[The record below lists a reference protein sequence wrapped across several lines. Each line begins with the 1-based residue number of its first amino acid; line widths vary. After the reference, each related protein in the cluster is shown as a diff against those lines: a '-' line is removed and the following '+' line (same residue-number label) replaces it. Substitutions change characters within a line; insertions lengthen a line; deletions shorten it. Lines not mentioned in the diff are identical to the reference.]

1 MTKILMIEDDFMI
14 AESSMTLLKY
24 QQYDVEWVN
33 NGIDGLKRLS
43 QDKFNIVLLD
53 LGLPMMDG
61 MQVLKQI
68 RQRSGLPVLIIS
80 ARDQLQ
86 NRVDGLNQGADDY
99 LIKPYE
105 FDELVARI
113 QALLRRSGSLNS
125 QIISQ
130 ESAILKNGEVT
141 LDVEQHIATLK
152 GATVDLSNREWA
164 ILIPLM
170 THPNKIFSKSNL
182 EDKLYAFDSEINSNT
197 IEVYVHHIRSKLGKD
212 IIRTIR
218 GLGYRLGQAQKAE
231 QYGNAIFIKK
241 AFNPLYLNFQYFIRL
256 RIGVFCL

>member
-1 MTKILMIEDDFMI
+1 
-14 AESSMTLLKY
+14 
-24 QQYDVEWVN
+24 
-33 NGIDGLKRLS
+33 
-43 QDKFNIVLLD
+43 
-53 LGLPMMDG
+53 MMDG

-113 QALLRRSGSLNS
+113 HALLRRSGDAAKEVMGQSSNL
-125 QIISQ
+125 
-130 ESAILKNGEVT
+130 LKNGEIV

-152 GATVDLSNREWA
+152 GEPVELSNREWA

-170 THPNKIFSKSNL
+170 THPNKIFSKANL

-218 GLGYRLGQAQKAE
+218 GLGYRLGQAHKAE
-231 QYGNAIFIKK
+231 
-241 AFNPLYLNFQYFIRL
+241 
-256 RIGVFCL
+256 

>member
-1 MTKILMIEDDFMI
+1 MIKILMIEDDFMI
-14 AESSMTLLKY
+14 AESSKTLLKFHGY
-24 QQYDVEWVN
+24 EVEWVN
-33 NGIDGLKRLS
+33 NGLDGLKLLS
-43 QDKFNIVLLD
+43 QQSFDLVLLD

-68 RQRSGLPVLIIS
+68 RQRSSLPVLIVS

-86 NRVDGLNQGADDY
+86 NRVEGLNQGADDY

-105 FDELVARI
+105 FEELVARI

-125 QIISQ
+125 QVITQ
-130 ESAILKNGEVT
+130 ESTILKNGEVT

-152 GATVDLSNREWA
+152 GTTVDLSNREWA

-218 GLGYRLGQAQKAE
+218 ALGYRLGQAQKAE
-231 QYGNAIFIKK
+231 
-241 AFNPLYLNFQYFIRL
+241 
-256 RIGVFCL
+256 

>member
-14 AESSMTLLKY
+14 AESSKTLLKY
-24 QQYDVEWVN
+24 QGFDVEWVN
-33 NGIDGLKRLS
+33 NGLDGLKLIS
-43 QDKFNIVLLD
+43 EKQFDLVLLD

-86 NRVDGLNQGADDY
+86 NRVEGLNQGADDY
-99 LIKPYE
+99 LVKPYE

-113 QALLRRSGSLNS
+113 HALLRRSGDTAKEVMGQSSNL
-125 QIISQ
+125 
-130 ESAILKNGEVT
+130 LKNGEIV

-152 GATVDLSNREWA
+152 GEPVELSNREWA

-218 GLGYRLGQAQKAE
+218 GLGYRLGQAHKAE
-231 QYGNAIFIKK
+231 
-241 AFNPLYLNFQYFIRL
+241 
-256 RIGVFCL
+256 

>member
-14 AESSMTLLKY
+14 AESSQTLLKY
-24 QQYDVEWVN
+24 QGFDVEWVN
-33 NGIDGLKRLS
+33 NGLDGLKLLS
-43 QDKFNIVLLD
+43 DKQFDLVLLD
-53 LGLPMMDG
+53 LGLPIMDG

-68 RQRSGLPVLIIS
+68 RQRSALPVLIIS

-113 QALLRRSGSLNS
+113 HALLRRTGDVAKEVQGQSSNL
-125 QIISQ
+125 
-130 ESAILKNGEVT
+130 LKNGEVV
-141 LDVEQHIATLK
+141 LDVEQHIATLR
-152 GATVDLSNREWA
+152 GEPVDLSNREWA
-164 ILIPLM
+164 ILTPLM

-218 GLGYRLGQAQKAE
+218 GLGYRLGQPQKVE
-231 QYGNAIFIKK
+231 
-241 AFNPLYLNFQYFIRL
+241 
-256 RIGVFCL
+256 

>member
-1 MTKILMIEDDFMI
+1 MTKLLMIEDDFMI
-14 AESSMTLLKY
+14 AESSKTLLKY
-24 QQYDVEWVN
+24 QGFDVEWVN
-33 NGIDGLKRLS
+33 NGLDGLKLIS
-43 QDKFNIVLLD
+43 EKQFDLVLLD

-113 QALLRRSGSLNS
+113 HALLRRSGDAAKEVMGQSSNL
-125 QIISQ
+125 
-130 ESAILKNGEVT
+130 LKNGEIV

-152 GATVDLSNREWA
+152 GEPVELSNREWA

-170 THPNKIFSKSNL
+170 THPNKIFSKANL

-218 GLGYRLGQAQKAE
+218 GLGYRLGQAHKTE
-231 QYGNAIFIKK
+231 
-241 AFNPLYLNFQYFIRL
+241 
-256 RIGVFCL
+256 

>member
-14 AESSMTLLKY
+14 AESSKTLLKY
-24 QQYDVEWVN
+24 QGFDVEWVN
-33 NGIDGLKRLS
+33 NGLDGLKLIS
-43 QDKFNIVLLD
+43 EKQFDLVLLD

-68 RQRSGLPVLIIS
+68 RQRSSLPVLIIS

-86 NRVDGLNQGADDY
+86 NRVEGLNQGADDY

-113 QALLRRSGSLNS
+113 HALLRRTGDTAKEVTGSASNL
-125 QIISQ
+125 
-130 ESAILKNGEVT
+130 LKNGEIV

-152 GATVDLSNREWA
+152 GETVELSNREWA

-170 THPNKIFSKSNL
+170 THPNKIFS
-182 EDKLYAFDSEINSNT
+182 
-197 IEVYVHHIRSKLGKD
+197 
-212 IIRTIR
+212 
-218 GLGYRLGQAQKAE
+218 
-231 QYGNAIFIKK
+231 
-241 AFNPLYLNFQYFIRL
+241 
-256 RIGVFCL
+256 